1 MSIKIQ
7 FFFLSI
13 IISSLAN
20 SADSI
25 NKWKW
30 GNTTADPSNLFD
42 VVDPKSKLVT
52 DPAYSDMDP
61 ASILL
66 SDLLNAQDPKS
77 VRIVEVIKKEFL
89 VSKTVEVIEGSQ
101 SKTVRKTTKS
111 IKESFDSDGNTVTKT
126 YDVFTDIK
134 TIPITTVTTEV
145 TTEVTTY
152 GDGSITKEVIG
163 SKVTS
168 RIGEKIIGKI
178 PKGEDLISTKITA
191 NPKDIWSTKKEV
203 KKRVS
208 RDPTTSSTHVDEK
221 VESMDE
227 NGSTVIDTYR
237 IYTDT
242 TTVPV
247 VMETTTITTQHTL
260 WTDGK
265 TTTKDTTKT
274 KDSPLSSTVSTK
286 NRKVHVNRRVAPNIV
301 SINNTQETATKKMRG
316 APSIDSDCTTR
327 DKSYRSNDKTTTIT
341 TYKTC
346 VNIVTTPITT
356 VKTTTTKRNTLWTDG
371 STTNEVINVHK
382 EELTINCITKNTTE
396 DIVGSRII
404 NYYQLTLEK
413 GGDVL
418 RGYISNLGA
427 DPETMSDPELSD
439 LAALICQKLKVQG
452 IGFTPNPIFYDSS
465 HNWNNPSG
473 FEKLYDLIEKCLKS

>member
-20 SADSI
+20 SADLI

-30 GNTTADPSNLFD
+30 GSD
-42 VVDPKSKLVT
+42 VVDPTNPFDTIDPKSKLVT
-52 DPAYSDMDP
+52 DPAYNAMDP
-61 ASILL
+61 VSILL
-66 SDLLNAQDPKS
+66 SDLPNTQDPKS
-77 VRIVEVIKKEFL
+77 IKIVGVTKQELLISETVV
-89 VSKTVEVIEGSQ
+89 VSEGSQ
-101 SKTVRKTTKS
+101 SKTTSKTTKS
-111 IKESFDSDGNTVTKT
+111 VRKSFDSDGNTVTKT

-134 TIPITTVTTEV
+134 SIPVTTTTTKV
-145 TTEVTTY
+145 TTKVTTY
-152 GDGSITKEVIG
+152 ADGSITKEIVG
-163 SKVTS
+163 SNTTSKV
-168 RIGEKIIGKI
+168 GEKIIGAT
-178 PKGEDLISTKITA
+178 PKDEKLISTEITP
-191 NPKDIWSTKKEV
+191 NLKDIWFTEREV
-203 KKRVS
+203 KEKAS
-208 RDPTTSSTHVDEK
+208 GKSTISSTHVDQK
-221 VESMDE
+221 IESMDE

-242 TTVPV
+242 ITAPI
-247 VMETTTITTQHTL
+247 VMKITTITTRHTL
-260 WTDGK
+260 WTDGEIK
-265 TTTKDTTKT
+265 TEDTEITKEK
-274 KDSPLSSTVSTK
+274 PLSSTTSTK
-286 NRKVHVNRRVAPNIV
+286 TRKVHVNREVIPNVV
-301 SINNTQETATKKMRG
+301 SINDIQETAIKKIKRT
-316 APSIDSDCTTR
+316 PSIDSNCTTR
-327 DKSYRSNDKTTTIT
+327 DESYRDNDKTTTIT

-346 VNIVTTPITT
+346 VNIITTPITT

-413 GGDVL
+413 GEGVL

-452 IGFTPNPIFYDSS
+452 IGFTSNPIFYDSS

-473 FEKLYDLIEKCLKS
+473 FEKLYDMIERCLRD